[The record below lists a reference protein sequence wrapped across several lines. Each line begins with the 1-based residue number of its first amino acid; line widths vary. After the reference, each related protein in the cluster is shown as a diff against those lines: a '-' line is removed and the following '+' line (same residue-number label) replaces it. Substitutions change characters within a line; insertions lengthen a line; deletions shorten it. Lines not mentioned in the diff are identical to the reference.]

1 MLKMDNDLYMR
12 MLFLEKEIEILNA
25 EINDLKEKLSANPF
39 TRDSFRPST
48 SLDLIWNTPIPITNQ
63 KEAKE

>member
-1 MLKMDNDLYMR
+1 MSDMNMRILY
-12 MLFLEKEIEILNA
+12 LEKEIEILNNQL
-25 EINDLKEKLSANPF
+25 NDIREKLSRNPF
-39 TRDSFRPST
+39 TRDSFQPST

>member
-1 MLKMDNDLYMR
+1 MSDMNMRILY
-12 MLFLEKEIEILNA
+12 LEKEIELLINQLND
-25 EINDLKEKLSANPF
+25 IREKLSRNPF
-39 TRDSFRPST
+39 TRDSFQPST

>member
-1 MLKMDNDLYMR
+1 MSDMNMRILY
-12 MLFLEKEIEILNA
+12 LEKEIELLNNQL
-25 EINDLKEKLSANPF
+25 NDIKEKLSANPW

-48 SLDLIWNTPIPITNQ
+48 SLDLIWNTPIPIANQ

>member
-1 MLKMDNDLYMR
+1 MSDMNMRILY
-12 MLFLEKEIEILNA
+12 LEKEIEHLNNQL
-25 EINDLKEKLSANPF
+25 NDIREKLSRNPF
-39 TRDSFRPST
+39 TRDSFQPST

>member
-1 MLKMDNDLYMR
+1 MSDMNMRILY
-12 MLFLEKEIEILNA
+12 LEKEIEIFNNQL
-25 EINDLKEKLSANPF
+25 NDLRDKLSANPW

>member
-1 MLKMDNDLYMR
+1 MSDMNMRILY
-12 MLFLEKEIEILNA
+12 LEKEIEILNNQL
-25 EINDLKEKLSANPF
+25 NDIKEKLSANPW

>member
-1 MLKMDNDLYMR
+1 MSDMNMRILY
-12 MLFLEKEIEILNA
+12 LEKEIELLNNQL
-25 EINDLKEKLSANPF
+25 NDIKEKLSANPW

>member
-1 MLKMDNDLYMR
+1 MR

-39 TRDSFRPST
+39 TRDSFRPSI
-48 SLDLIWNTPIPITNQ
+48 SLDFVWNGPRPNIK
-63 KEAKE
+63 KEIKE

>member
-1 MLKMDNDLYMR
+1 MSDMNMRILY
-12 MLFLEKEIEILNA
+12 LEKEIELLNNQL
-25 EINDLKEKLSANPF
+25 NDIKEKLSRNPF
-39 TRDSFRPST
+39 TRDSFQPST

>member
-39 TRDSFRPST
+39 TRDSFRPSI
-48 SLDLIWNTPIPITNQ
+48 SLDFVWNGPIPITN

>member
-12 MLFLEKEIEILNA
+12 MLFLEKEIELLNA

-39 TRDSFRPST
+39 TRDSFRPSI
-48 SLDLIWNTPIPITNQ
+48 SLDFVWNGPRPNIK
-63 KEAKE
+63 KEIKE

>member
-1 MLKMDNDLYMR
+1 MSDMNMRILY
-12 MLFLEKEIEILNA
+12 LEKEIELLNNQL
-25 EINDLKEKLSANPF
+25 NDLRDKLSANPW

>member
-1 MLKMDNDLYMR
+1 MSDMYMR
-12 MLFLEKEIEILNA
+12 ILYLEKEVENLNNQM
-25 EINDLKEKLSANPF
+25 NDLKEKLSINPW

>member
-1 MLKMDNDLYMR
+1 MSDMNMRILY
-12 MLFLEKEIEILNA
+12 LEKEIELLNNQL
-25 EINDLKEKLSANPF
+25 NDIKEKLSANPF